1 MIGDGS
7 FLQTG
12 TELAAAAMLGLP
24 LVVVVLNN
32 GGWEAIKDLQINLF
46 GAARK
51 ATTNW
56 TTPDGKAVLRGCD
69 QLRAVTGLHVPNVSR
84 IQRNSQTPS
93 SVLSRLR
100 AQSCWR

>member
-46 GAARK
+46 GADPQSHHQLDDARRQ
-51 ATTNW
+51 TL
-56 TTPDGKAVLRGCD
+56 LRRHH
-69 QLRAVTGLHVPNVSR
+69 QFRPAH
-84 IQRNSQTPS
+84 
-93 SVLSRLR
+93 
-100 AQSCWR
+100 